1 MRCRTEMRSERGGG
15 RYAAF
20 LICRSGFLEYAPMG
34 VRKGGILAS
43 AKCRRVWSYSMPKEK
58 FRRLARF
65 LAGIPYGKYVIGRGY
80 IRALYRSIGP

>member
-1 MRCRTEMRSERGGG
+1 
-15 RYAAF
+15 
-20 LICRSGFLEYAPMG
+20 
-34 VRKGGILAS
+34 
-43 AKCRRVWSYSMPKEK
+43 MPKEK